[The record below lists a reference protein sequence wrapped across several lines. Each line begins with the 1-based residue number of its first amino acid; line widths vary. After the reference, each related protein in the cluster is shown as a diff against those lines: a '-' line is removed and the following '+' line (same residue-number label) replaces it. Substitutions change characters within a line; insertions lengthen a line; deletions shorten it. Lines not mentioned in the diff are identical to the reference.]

1 MASSSG
7 VRGSGRHKAQHISV
21 RTPEEPRLCNLAFFS
36 TKTSRDR
43 TPRPKQRPIDWRLF
57 PGITFGTDTPGALEC
72 CFWWGG
78 ATFVDGDD
86 VRVAERG
93 HDLDLPAD
101 VNQVL
106 LILDLLLSDRLY
118 GNLENPQSKNGF
130 ISNKSRKG
138 EQTGK
143 LLSHS
148 VIKKLKG
155 LSGKASWQSNDEQP
169 PRKGEGTPG
178 QIWSAY
184 CLQPG
189 RRWAP

>member
-43 TPRPKQRPIDWRLF
+43 TPSPEQRPIDWHLF
-57 PGITFGTDTPGALEC
+57 PGTTFGTDAPGALEC
-72 CFWWGG
+72 GFWWGG

-118 GNLENPQSKNGF
+118 GNLEKTTKQKRLYLKK
-130 ISNKSRKG
+130 KSRGTDKETG
-138 EQTGK
+138 E
-143 LLSHS
+143 
-148 VIKKLKG
+148 
-155 LSGKASWQSNDEQP
+155 
-169 PRKGEGTPG
+169 
-178 QIWSAY
+178 SAVTLGY
-184 CLQPG
+184 
-189 RRWAP
+189 